1 MKLIFKTIF
10 LFSFS
15 LIMLNSCEQA
25 EEVVSDVQKTIALRN
40 VEFSYDSV
48 STGLEF
54 PEGSLSGKT
63 FQELLENNRELY
75 SDPANYSVKIR
86 AHYTANNNKETA
98 SDAMFSGMLQ
108 DIVLSNITDAP
119 VQLET
124 PAFEVPKNEIL
135 NISSNSTISL
145 GTHKSAVLYIF
156 NQILADQDLD
166 AEISSR
172 LNYEVGL
179 EKGSINLGKIQKNI
193 PIKVS
198 ADTKKLISGILESD
212 LFDE

>member
-86 AHYTANNNKETA
+86 AHYTANNTKENA
-98 SDAMFSGMLQ
+98 SDAMFSGMVQ

-135 NISSNSTISL
+135 NISSSSAISL

-198 ADTKKLISGILESD
+198 ADTKKLISGILESG

>member
-1 MKLIFKTIF
+1 MHLIFKTIF
-10 LFSFS
+10 VFSLS

-75 SDPANYSVKIR
+75 SDPSNYSVRIQ
-86 AHYTANNNKETA
+86 AHYTADNTRENA
-98 SDAMFSGMLQ
+98 SDAMFSGMIQ
-108 DIVLSNITDAP
+108 DIVLNNITDAP

-124 PAFEVPKNEIL
+124 PAFEVPKNETL
-135 NISSNSTISL
+135 NISSNSAISL
-145 GTHKSAVLYIF
+145 GTHKTAVLYIF

-166 AEISSR
+166 AEISSK

-179 EKGSINLGKIQKNI
+179 EKGSINLGTTQKSI

-198 ADTKKLISGILESD
+198 DDTKTLISGLLESG
-212 LFDE
+212 LFEE